1 MSSQGLESIEQSV
14 QTTHRWINELNERLG
29 WGDKARS
36 YRLLRT
42 VLQALR
48 DWLPVNEAVDLAAQL
63 PELVRGAYYEHW
75 RPAKCPVQNRSRK
88 DFLARVDHAFKT
100 DPIAFTPEVVAEVF
114 GLLSDKVGAGEIEDV
129 RNALPADARAPWPQP
144 ARAA

>member
-14 QTTHRWINELNERLG
+14 QTTHRWINELNERLD

-48 DWLPVNEAVDLAAQL
+48 DWLPVNEAVDLAAQR

-75 RPAKCPVQNRSRK
+75 RPAKCPVQNRSRE

-100 DPIAFTPEVVAEVF
+100 DPIAFTPEVVTEVF
-114 GLLSDKVGAGEIEDV
+114 GLLSDKVSAGEIEDV
-129 RNALPADARAPWPQP
+129 RNALPADVRALWPKP

>member
-14 QTTHRWINELNERLG
+14 QTTHRWINELNERLD

-75 RPAKCPVQNRSRK
+75 RPAKCPVQNRSRE

-114 GLLSDKVGAGEIEDV
+114 GLLSDKVSAGEIEDV
-129 RNALPADARAPWPQP
+129 RNALPADVRALWPKP

>member
-14 QTTHRWINELNERLG
+14 QTTHRWINELNERLD

-75 RPAKCPVQNRSRK
+75 RPAKCPVQNRSRE

-100 DPIAFTPEVVAEVF
+100 DPIAFTPEVVTEVF
-114 GLLSDKVGAGEIEDV
+114 GLLSDKVSAGEIEDV
-129 RNALPADARAPWPQP
+129 RNALPADVRALWPKP

>member
-14 QTTHRWINELNERLG
+14 QTTHRWINELNERLD

-75 RPAKCPVQNRSRK
+75 RPAKCPVQNRSRE

-100 DPIAFTPEVVAEVF
+100 DPIAFTPEVVTEVF
-114 GLLSDKVGAGEIEDV
+114 GLLSDKVSAGEIEDV
-129 RNALPADARAPWPQP
+129 RNALPADVRALWPKS